1 MMTLTQDLYHSVNFT
16 LYDESMELKSPKLKG
31 SFGDWE
37 LLPMERGSKGDWTYT
52 QQIKE
57 GTYEWGVIEPDGS
70 ELGIWLPSRA
80 GHRVNLV
87 FTVNESG
94 EVEGVTSI
102 RIPAEP
108 WIERLG
114 SLPLI
119 EMNGDEKKGVD
130 SLLKLLSKASM
141 LSVIHVI
148 IMSRVPLRFGKI
160 QSLADISATSLSRRL
175 KELEKAG
182 LVRRRIRGRNPSI
195 PEYQATQVL
204 FELEP
209 SLNHLHSWISDNHI
223 KLKLDDG

>member
-1 MMTLTQDLYHSVNFT
+1 MALAQDLYHTVNFT
-16 LYDESMELKSPKLKG
+16 LYDESKELKSPKLKG

-37 LLPMERGSKGDWTYT
+37 LLPMEKGPKGDWTYT
-52 QQIKE
+52 HQMKE
-57 GTYEWGVIEPDGS
+57 GTYEWGVIEPDDS

-114 SLPLI
+114 SLPFI
-119 EMNGDEKKGVD
+119 EMSGHEKNNVD

-182 LVRRRIRGRNPSI
+182 LVRRRTRGKNPPI
-195 PEYQATQVL
+195 PEYQATQIL

-209 SLNHLHSWISDNHI
+209 SLNHLHSWISDNHP
-223 KLKLDDG
+223 KLNLDDS